1 MKKATLL
8 LICIFLIAALTLSSC
23 VTVDSIPDSSGGYA
37 DGNTGGSTDGS
48 GDNAGGGSTD
58 NSSDNQG
65 SESSG
70 DGNNQTGGGSGEV
83 EVFPDEEEE
92 TVVETSSFYVECL
105 SGTKKCYT
113 YDGTTLTFTAIG
125 EETEYSIYGEM
136 NGNIVIDVGDDYKF
150 TLEMHG
156 FAMSTADIN
165 PITVLSGDEVS
176 IKAKKGYENFIY
188 DNRGAIDSADTT
200 LYSAAIYSLVDLEL
214 AGKGALTVVSKNNNG
229 IHTKD
234 DLQVKN
240 LTLSV
245 KCVDNALK
253 GNDGVEIENATTTL
267 AATGGDCIKTT
278 NSHINETTGN
288 QKGTVYISGG
298 THNLYAACDGIDA
311 AYNVLVE
318 DSADSAAVLNIFT
331 DKYSSYS
338 DEVTEVTQSTYYL
351 RYSNNTY
358 RFSVRYC
365 NSSTGEYK
373 WVNASDTYETV
384 SSSSNRPGGSSTYY
398 YYTFEKLSDY
408 DKLAVYMY
416 SADQEQG
423 QADSYYAC
431 SSDKTINASYDTV
444 SLSYRQSSLSVSWTS
459 YGSSSNSGGMGGGM
473 QDGNTDKGEYS
484 TKGIKAA
491 NEITISSG
499 TVTIKAYDDA
509 IHANNDGGTLENGAE
524 PTGNV
529 TISGGTVTVSSNDD
543 GLHADGNMLISGGT
557 VKVLS
562 SYEGIEGAYITVS
575 DGSVSVISSDDGFN
589 GTVTSGAAITI
600 SGGKVYVYAGGDG
613 IDSNST
619 TSKGAIVFSGGDTVV
634 ICTSNGNSAI
644 DSDGGYT
651 QSGGRV
657 IAIMPSGGMS
667 SESTNGNSVGMT
679 TKSSV
684 SLSSGGYAT
693 VSVDS
698 VNVVT
703 VKIPSNLTAFVVYL
717 GSSNAN
723 ISSATSTSESL
734 DANGVY
740 WS

>member
-8 LICIFLIAALTLSSC
+8 LICTFLIAALTLSSC
-23 VTVDSIPDSSGGYA
+23 VTVDSIPDSSGGYTDDNKGDSTNGSS
-37 DGNTGGSTDGS
+37 DGTSGGSS
-48 GDNAGGGSTD
+48 D
-58 NSSDNQG
+58 NSSDNHG
-65 SESSG
+65 SG
-70 DGNNQTGGGSGEV
+70 DNGNQTENNTGGEA

-92 TVVETSSFYVECL
+92 TVVETNSFYVDCL
-105 SGTKKCYT
+105 SGTKNCYT
-113 YDGTTLTFTAIG
+113 YDGTTLTFTAIS
-125 EETEYSIYGEM
+125 EESEYSISGEM

-156 FAMSTADIN
+156 FVMSTTDIN

-176 IKAKKGYENFIY
+176 IKAKKSYENFVY
-188 DNRGAIDSADTT
+188 DNREAIDSTDET
-200 LYSAAIYSLVDLEL
+200 LYSAAIYSLVDLEF

-253 GNDGVEIENATTTL
+253 GNDGVEITNASTTL

-318 DSADSAAVLNIFT
+318 DSADSAALNIFT

-338 DEVTEVTQSTYYL
+338 DEVTEVVQSTYYL
-351 RYSNNTY
+351 RYSKNIY
-358 RFSVRYC
+358 KFSVRYY

-373 WVNASDTYETV
+373 WVNASDTYEAV
-384 SSSSNRPGGSSTYY
+384 SSSSNNPGGSSTYY
-398 YYTFEKLSDY
+398 YYTFEKLADY

-416 SADQEQG
+416 SSDQEQG
-423 QADSYYAC
+423 QADNYYAC

-459 YGSSSNSGGMGGGM
+459 YGSSSSGGMGGGM
-473 QDGNTDKGEYS
+473 QEGNTDKGEYS

-491 NEITISSG
+491 NEITING
-499 TVTIKAYDDA
+499 GRITIKAYDDA

-524 PTGNV
+524 PTGNI
-529 TISGGTVTVSSNDD
+529 TINGGTVTVSSNDD
-543 GLHADGNMLISGGT
+543 GLHADGNMTVSGGAVSVT
-557 VKVLS
+557 S

-575 DGSVSVISSDDGFN
+575 SGSVSVISSDDGFN
-589 GTVTSGAAITI
+589 GTSTSGAAITI
-600 SGGKVYVYAGGDG
+600 NGGRVYVYAGGDG

-667 SESTNGNSVGMT
+667 SESTNGTTVGMT
-679 TKSSV
+679 TKSSLSV
-684 SLSSGGYAT
+684 SSGGYVT
-693 VSVDS
+693 VSVGS
-698 VNVVT
+698 ANAVT
-703 VKIPSNLTAFVVYL
+703 VKAPSSLTAFVVYL
-717 GSSNAN
+717 GSSSAT
-723 ISSATSTSESL
+723 ISSATSTSEAL